1 MVSDISSVVEAA
13 RSDGRAVARDL
24 AARMRL
30 RPMPGDRPALSRFIA
45 LALVGQVAVGLL
57 SDSAVLTFDLAWVY
71 AVAAIGLNVIFG
83 LAGLVSIAQASVMAL
98 GAYSFTI
105 SLSHGLST
113 MSAVVMSAAIGALL
127 SMGMGLLGSRLKTH
141 YFILASLVFAEI
153 VLLVINNA
161 AGLTGGANGA
171 PMIGDGLATALST
184 PSTFFRVGFV
194 IVLLVAYCADALR
207 CSRFGLAMSAVTMS
221 EVTGVASGV
230 SPRSCHLVATAVGG
244 LFGSVAGACWPC

>member
-98 GAYSFTI
+98 GA
-105 SLSHGLST
+105 
-113 MSAVVMSAAIGALL
+113 
-127 SMGMGLLGSRLKTH
+127 
-141 YFILASLVFAEI
+141 
-153 VLLVINNA
+153 
-161 AGLTGGANGA
+161 
-171 PMIGDGLATALST
+171 T
-184 PSTFFRVGFV
+184 PSR
-194 IVLLVAYCADALR
+194 
-207 CSRFGLAMSAVTMS
+207 SPS
-221 EVTGVASGV
+221 VTG
-230 SPRSCHLVATAVGG
+230 
-244 LFGSVAGACWPC
+244 